1 MEDNENEGANSLIHR
16 GGRIR
21 CLINILS
28 ARIIPRLDLR
38 GLVQP
43 NDTGLKLRREK
54 SGLGVQIWVE

>member
-43 NDTGLKLRREK
+43 NDIYKIERYRCLSV
-54 SGLGVQIWVE
+54 SGTT